1 MHREQAVNVF
11 DLVRKSGNL
20 PAKIE
25 ELVPLSFMGSAA
37 VKFYRARIEAMKQLG
52 VADDQRKATLADG
65 QDAGEM
71 LLRIEARIGELAIS
85 TPRGPTAIK
94 GKQGGASLEPP
105 KHERLGMSRRRLDVV
120 EAIHR
125 EMKKP
130 GGGAVAAVIKEA
142 RENEDIPTKTAV
154 LNKINTE
161 NAEAKLKAFREKHDR
176 EPRQVLSE
184 YLEKSI
190 EHANQINLLIGRYF
204 DHPDQVDAER
214 MKELMRQLR
223 QIFETISERT
233 RGKSWKQL
241 A

>member
-1 MHREQAVNVF
+1 MQRDQAVNVF

-20 PAKIE
+20 PARME
-25 ELVPLSFMGSAA
+25 ELVPLSFMGAAA

-65 QDAGEM
+65 QDAGVM
-71 LLRIEARIGELAIS
+71 LLNIEARIGELLED
-85 TPRGPTAIK
+85 TPPARREGTGGRATALK
-94 GKQGGASLEPP
+94 SLPEGINQTRS
-105 KHERLGMSRRRLDVV
+105 KRAQ
-120 EAIHR
+120 AIHR
-125 EMKKP
+125 NP
-130 GGGAVAAVIKEA
+130 AAVAAVIKEA

-154 LNKINTE
+154 LNKIKTDK
-161 NAEAKLKAFREKHDR
+161 AEAQLKAFREKHDR
-176 EPRQVLSE
+176 EPRLVLSE

-223 QIFETISERT
+223 QIFDTVVERT
-233 RGKSWKQL
+233 GGKSWKRL